1 IFVSFKKG
9 IKIAINKTKGIIT
22 KERLRIK
29 LKGTLDKKTSPKISK
44 VYKKNERNNTGGV
57 KIIKNIKM
65 KEYTILTE
73 GYN

>member
-1 IFVSFKKG
+1 MCIRDS
-9 IKIAINKTKGIIT
+9 
-22 KERLRIK
+22 
-29 LKGTLDKKTSPKISK
+29 KGTLDKKTSPKISK